1 MALFALAEPSQ
12 PHCDAGWVIMIAVSA
27 DDLGKIWSRTV
38 IDTAAAAM
46 CVRKRWVGLSRPEKV
61 QCSAVSAVQTAEEVW
76 KQSPP

>member
-46 CVRKRWVGLSRPEKV
+46 CVRKR
-61 QCSAVSAVQTAEEVW
+61 
-76 KQSPP
+76 